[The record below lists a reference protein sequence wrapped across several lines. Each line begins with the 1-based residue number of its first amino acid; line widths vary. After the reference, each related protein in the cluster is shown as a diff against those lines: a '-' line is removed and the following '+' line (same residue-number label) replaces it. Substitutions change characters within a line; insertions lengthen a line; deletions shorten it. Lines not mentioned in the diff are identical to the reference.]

1 MEVVRYL
8 VENGADVNA
17 KTGEN
22 GGTAL
27 YYAKQRFDEDHPIIA
42 LLESFG
48 AIEDGP
54 DL

>member
-1 MEVVRYL
+1 M
-8 VENGADVNA
+8 ENGADVNA
-17 KTGEN
+17 KTGKN

-27 YYAKQRFDEDHPIIA
+27 YYARKEFEDDHPIIDF
-42 LLESFG
+42 LEGLG